1 MRRFNKCAEQKSKH
15 RKWWEYLKYEMERK
29 KGTKRHTQ
37 INSHASTMQN
47 VIRLKC
53 IWRINGQARRNNP
66 IKICWIGV
74 IFWTFVMPLN
84 GIFQMVCEH
93 KRKCALVVHFFF
105 AEMEKRSIVKRSI
118 QTVWLV
124 SCKCER
130 CGEKRAFESI
140 QTLTNQSSNYW

>member
-1 MRRFNKCAEQKSKH
+1 MPLMRRFNKCAEGKIKASKMM
-15 RKWWEYLKYEMERK
+15 RIFKNMNK
-29 KGTKRHTQ
+29 KKTSGETQ

-84 GIFQMVCEH
+84 GIFEMVLNISGNMH
-93 KRKCALVVHFFF
+93 WLRTFAKVV
-105 AEMEKRSIVKRSI
+105 KKSIVKRSI
-118 QTVWLV
+118 NMFRLFFLQMWTKIV
-124 SCKCER
+124 
-130 CGEKRAFESI
+130 
-140 QTLTNQSSNYW
+140 QTLSDQSSNYWWHFERI